1 MINISFYIPLVFIFW
16 KSTLNMLYSKISA
29 HAQITFCL
37 FSQYLILIQKD
48 TKYRAHNMLIICLF
62 FLVNPSR
69 NTLLHKYAY
78 KTVSYT
84 HLRAH
89 ETEADLVCRLL
100 LEKKKLTVKSQQ
112 AFALVLSYPLQTSF
126 YFLVPFFDFFLW
138 IFSNH
143 LEGVDFPL

>member
-1 MINISFYIPLVFIFW
+1 MINISFYILLVFIFW

-69 NTLLHKYAY
+69 NTLLRNTLLNMLIKCYAY
-78 KTVSYT
+78 
-84 HLRAH
+84 RN
-89 ETEADLVCRLL
+89 
-100 LEKKKLTVKSQQ
+100 
-112 AFALVLSYPLQTSF
+112 ALVKWLYT
-126 YFLVPFFDFFLW
+126 
-138 IFSNH
+138 
-143 LEGVDFPL
+143 FPLKIIVPLFLGLSFCFFNFLAALIKIMAYIKFVFF